1 MKSWDILRQECP
13 KLYKNGIA
21 FECDIGW
28 YDIVHDLSIKIEKI
42 LNDYAENHKIAE
54 GEENEIIEMFA
65 VQVKEKYGTL
75 RFYMSCETDE
85 ICDLIHE
92 AEALSSHTCE
102 SCGASAKMRGTRLF
116 EVKCD
121 ACFAPNQKLTQ

>member
-13 KLYKNGIA
+13 KLYKHGIA
-21 FECDIGW
+21 FDCDIGW
-28 YDIVHDLSIKIEKI
+28 YDIVHTLSIKIEKI
-42 LNDYAENHKIAE
+42 LNDYAENNKAVE

-75 RFYMSCETDE
+75 RFYMSSETDE
-85 ICDLIHE
+85 ISDLIHE
-92 AEALSSHTCE
+92 AEALSSQTCE
-102 SCGASAKMRGTRLF
+102 SCGASAKMRGARWF

-121 ACFAPNQKLTQ
+121 ACFAANRN